1 MRRHF
6 ILLTAIVLVLTYSPA
21 SAALYDLSNYG
32 YSQTIIYDDTTSLMW
47 MPSANY
53 AGGLMTQP
61 AASAWADNLEL
72 YVNIRGTLTGL
83 DNWRLPNM
91 TISGGGEFSSL
102 HSQLTRDG
110 TTSRFDF
117 STVDGNGSFIID
129 TSQWYWSNNFMSFGT
144 MEYAGR
150 YSFDFPGGGIDNPRI
165 DNAVV
170 ESYAWAVMFDDT
182 VDLTHTPIPAS
193 LWLMASGIFC
203 LLGYRR
209 MGAR

>member
-1 MRRHF
+1 MKRYF
-6 ILLTAIVLVLTYSPA
+6 VLFTAIVLALTYSPA

-32 YSQTIIYDDTTSLMW
+32 YSQTIIYDDNTNLMW

-53 AGGLMTQP
+53 AGGIMTQP
-61 AASAWADNLEL
+61 AASAWADGLEL

-91 TISGGGEFSSL
+91 TMSDGGEFSSL
-102 HSQLTRDG
+102 YSQLTRDG
-110 TTSRFDF
+110 LSYKFDF
-117 STVDGNGSFIID
+117 STVDGDGSFIID
-129 TSQWYWSNNFMSFGT
+129 TSEWYWGDNFIPFGGQ
-144 MEYAGR
+144 EYAGR
-150 YSFDFPGGGIDNPRI
+150 FNFDGGGIQYPRI

-182 VDLTHTPIPAS
+182 VDLTQTPVPAS

>member
-72 YVNIRGTLTGL
+72 YVNIKGTLNQL
-83 DNWRLPNM
+83 DNWRLPNITM
-91 TISGGGEFSSL
+91 GEFASL
-102 HSQLTRDG
+102 HSQLSRDG
-110 TTSRFDF
+110 LTPRFDF

-129 TSQWYWSNNFMSFGT
+129 TSQWYWSNDYSALGALEF
-144 MEYAGR
+144 AGR
-150 YSFDFPGGGIDNPRI
+150 YNFDGGGIHHARI
-165 DNAVV
+165 DNDLAGIYD
-170 ESYAWAVMFDDT
+170 SYAWAVMFDDT
-182 VDLTHTPIPAS
+182 VDLTQTPIPAS
-193 LWLMASGIFC
+193 LWMMASGIFC